1 MKAVDVYGLGIYRL
15 RREPDGSY
23 ELECTKC
30 LQKVDLDEKGD
41 PHATWTPKGVHV
53 SLAKSCPNPR

>member
-1 MKAVDVYGLGIYRL
+1 MKAIDVNGLGIYRL
-15 RREPDGSY
+15 RVEPDETY

-41 PHATWTPKGVHV
+41 PHATWTAKGGHV
-53 SLAKSCPNPR
+53 SLARTCPNPL